1 MQPQICGGEEEPVD
15 WRKESQKKKKK
26 KKKNCKTFLLC
37 AISQRHV
44 IQLHVVKHKGMLSH
58 QQRI

>member
-1 MQPQICGGEEEPVD
+1 MQPQICGGEEEAVD
-15 WRKESQKKKKK
+15 WRKESHKK

-37 AISQRHV
+37 AIHQRHV
-44 IQLHVVKHKGMLSH
+44 IQLHIVKHKGMLSH

>member
-26 KKKNCKTFLLC
+26 NYKTFLLC
-37 AISQRHV
+37 AIRQRHV
-44 IQLHVVKHKGMLSH
+44 IQLHIVKHKGMLSH